1 VVLAVIVI
9 VSSSRKSKI
18 DGGLKGPTVIIVL
31 VIDIIVIPD
40 VF

>member
-1 VVLAVIVI
+1 MVLAVIVI